1 MRGAKLLVSGEI
13 NPGVPVAHGND
24 SRQHRGELRIYAL
37 GNDKAGSCQIKSALL
52 VVSLLDR
59 GKQFVAQAQVESEFR
74 RHPPIIL
81 PKERVNL
88 VVIINIVQVVDTAA
102 ITQAN
107 QEGSE
112 SGTTRKLI
120 AWVVSQTRT
129 EVKRAARCGGLE
141 DGELFGANLGPELER
156 MIAAHPR

>member
-13 NPGVPVAHGND
+13 NPGVPVARTGTIAANIGV
-24 SRQHRGELRIYAL
+24 SCAFTPL
-37 GNDKAGSCQIKSALL
+37 GTIRLAVAKSK
-52 VVSLLDR
+52 VPCSSLLDR

-88 VVIINIVQVVDTAA
+88 VLIINIVQVVDTAA